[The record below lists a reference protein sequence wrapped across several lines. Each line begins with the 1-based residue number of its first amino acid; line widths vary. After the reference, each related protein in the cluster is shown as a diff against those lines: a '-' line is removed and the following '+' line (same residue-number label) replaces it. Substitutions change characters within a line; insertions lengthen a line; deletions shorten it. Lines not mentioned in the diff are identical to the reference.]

1 MNTRLEI
8 GIILLAA
15 GASARMGQPKQ
26 LLPFK
31 GKTLIRH
38 TAKEALETTCRPV
51 IVVIPPNQPLLQK
64 ELEDMDV
71 LIVENEHASL
81 GMSTS
86 IHAGLVRMQ
95 TETSQSLAILFMVV
109 DQPFI
114 NATHLTNL
122 VNAYTVSEKSIVAS
136 AYKDQ
141 LGVPALFDK
150 KWFPALMQL
159 TGDQGARKLLK
170 AYPDEIHAISF
181 PEGAFDLDTPE
192 NYAFLIAH
200 FE

>member
-1 MNTRLEI
+1 MNIRTEI

-15 GASARMGQPKQ
+15 GASTRMGQPKQ

-31 GKTLIRH
+31 GETLIRH
-38 TAKEALETTCRPV
+38 TAKVALQTTCRPV
-51 IVVIPPNQPLLQK
+51 VIVIPLNQPLFQK
-64 ELEDMDV
+64 ELEDLNV
-71 LIVENEHASL
+71 ILVESEDAAP

-95 TETSQSLAILFMVV
+95 VEAPQCLAILFLVV

-114 NATHLTNL
+114 NAAHLTNL
-122 VNAYTVSEKSIVAS
+122 VNASTESEKSIVAS

-170 AYPDEIHAISF
+170 AYPDEVHAISF

-192 NYAFLIAH
+192 NYDFLIAH